1 MKVKVFTKN
10 DDPYSQMVKNLL
22 QSNNVEFENIEV
34 SRNTESFKEM
44 VGLSGQESTPVLVI
58 DEKVFCGFDRELI
71 KSVLN
76 FSKDETE

>member
-76 FSKDETE
+76 LSKDETE